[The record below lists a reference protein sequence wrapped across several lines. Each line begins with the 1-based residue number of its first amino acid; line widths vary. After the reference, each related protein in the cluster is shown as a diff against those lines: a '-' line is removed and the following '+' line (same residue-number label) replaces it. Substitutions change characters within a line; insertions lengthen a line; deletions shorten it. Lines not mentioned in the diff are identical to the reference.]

1 MTVVVDLAGDLS
13 RSVAYA
19 AASWLWT
26 NAGAARRPPSSA
38 AGRSCLAASTVAA
51 HCSAATAN
59 SKQRKTKTDADV
71 VVVRAAADSIA
82 LHAPKQCN

>member
-26 NAGAARRPPSSA
+26 TAGAAWRPPSP